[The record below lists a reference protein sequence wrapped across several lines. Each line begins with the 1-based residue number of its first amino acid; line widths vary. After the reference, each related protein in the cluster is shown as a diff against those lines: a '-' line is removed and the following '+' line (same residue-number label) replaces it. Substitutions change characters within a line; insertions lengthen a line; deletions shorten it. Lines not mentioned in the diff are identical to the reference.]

1 MILKPTTYRDKI
13 KKEIN
18 FYKENKNKFEQFMAE
33 DNESAIIMYFHGWIN
48 IIKKNIHIIAIKF
61 IRGNKRRIKHL

>member
-33 DNESAIIMYFHGWIN
+33 DNESAIIMYF
-48 IIKKNIHIIAIKF
+48 
-61 IRGNKRRIKHL
+61 LS